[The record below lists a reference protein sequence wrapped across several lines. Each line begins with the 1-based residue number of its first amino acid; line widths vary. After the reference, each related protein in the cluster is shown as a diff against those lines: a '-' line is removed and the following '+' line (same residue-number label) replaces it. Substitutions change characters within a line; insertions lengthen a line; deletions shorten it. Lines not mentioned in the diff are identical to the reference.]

1 MADWCK
7 IHEVEQGSADWHDL
21 RRGKITGFRANK
33 LFAQNKNG
41 SFKLSRSHTVS
52 LIAMELMRGEKAP
65 SGRGKPMERGHE
77 YEADAVLAYEF
88 ETMQE
93 TSVVGFM
100 TVNDH
105 PNEGASPDRLV
116 GDKGVLEIK
125 VPTAIE
131 KHVDYLRNNS
141 HVEEYFGQLRHT
153 LYVTG
158 RDWIEIVSYYPEAA
172 PSLQLARKRLTRADL
187 GMADYPEM
195 LTEAWA
201 EIHARRDDLAKI
213 QSKALEIA

>member
-7 IHEVEQGSADWHDL
+7 IHEVEQGTDEWHCI
-21 RRGKITGFRANK
+21 RRGKITGSRAND
-33 LFAQNKNG
+33 LFAKNTRG
-41 SFKLSRSHTVS
+41 WAKSRSHAVS
-52 LIAMELMRGEKAP
+52 LIAMELLRGQKAP
-65 SGRGKPMERGHE
+65 SGKGGPMIRGHDNE
-77 YEADAVLAYEF
+77 DGAVAAYEF

-93 TSVVGFM
+93 THVVGFI

-116 GDKGVLEIK
+116 GTDGVLEIK

-158 RDWIEIVSYYPEAA
+158 REWIDIASYYPEAA
-172 PSLQLARKRLTRADL
+172 ANLQLAVKRLTRADL
-187 GMADYPEM
+187 GMADYPQM
-195 LTEAWA
+195 LSKAWA
-201 EIHARRDDLAKI
+201 EIEARKSELVKI
-213 QSKALEIA
+213 QAKALEVA